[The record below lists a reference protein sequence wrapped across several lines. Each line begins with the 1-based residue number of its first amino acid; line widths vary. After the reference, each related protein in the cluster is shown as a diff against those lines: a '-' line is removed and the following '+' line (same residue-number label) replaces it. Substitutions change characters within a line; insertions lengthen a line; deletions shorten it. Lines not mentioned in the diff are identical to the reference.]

1 MQFYTRLALLCLFA
15 GVSMSALGQVTNA
28 PTTSPTLTP
37 EAEKRA
43 RQLLDSL
50 GKGAPAAA
58 PTLQERE
65 AARKRAEAE
74 AKQRLEEQKKAVPA
88 LAAPAAQPTVEGD
101 REQRERELKRIEAEV
116 EKARK
121 GREPATTPQ
130 PAPRAPAAPA
140 SAPAA
145 AEVPPLSNTL
155 TPDAEVKAREL
166 LNQRTA
172 EIKVNPPKP
181 TVTAAP
187 PIAPTPVRP
196 PVATPAPAAPAPAV
210 AVPTPVQPQVP
221 TTVPAPVVAGPS
233 PTPSAPATTP
243 TLSAEQEATAR
254 DLINR
259 SLGRP
264 QAITPPA
271 PATVAAPPVTAPAVV
286 VTPPVTIPA
295 PAPAVTTAPATV
307 AVTPPVAVPTPLP
320 APSKPLTAEQEAAAR
335 AAVDQRMFEITGV
348 RPGTVPPQT
357 VKAPEAVAQPQSTP
371 RTTTAPRTGQ
381 ANAATTP
388 APAPPVVSAAAVTRA
403 QKLSALLEAYK
414 ADLITP
420 IEYHTRRAKILAE
433 P

>member
-1 MQFYTRLALLCLFA
+1 MQFYTRLAVLCLFA
-15 GVSMSALGQVTNA
+15 GVSASALGQTTNA

-43 RQLLDSL
+43 RQLLESI
-50 GKGAPAAA
+50 GQGTPAT

-74 AKQRLEEQKKAVPA
+74 ARQRLEEQKKKQAVPT
-88 LAAPAAQPTVEGD
+88 LAAPAAQSTVEGD

-121 GREPATTPQ
+121 TREPATTPQ

-145 AEVPPLSNTL
+145 SEGSPLSNTL
-155 TPDAEVKAREL
+155 TPDAEIRAREV

-187 PIAPTPVRP
+187 PVARP
-196 PVATPAPAAPAPAV
+196 PVAAPVSIAPAPAV
-210 AVPTPVQPQVP
+210 AAPAPVQPQAPV
-221 TTVPAPVVAGPS
+221 TVTAPVVAAPL
-233 PTPSAPATTP
+233 PTPSAPTTTP
-243 TLSAEQEATAR
+243 TLSAEQETAAR

-259 SLGRP
+259 TLGRP
-264 QAITPPA
+264 QVITPA
-271 PATVAAPPVTAPAVV
+271 PATVAAPAVTAPPPAVV
-286 VTPPVTIPA
+286 APRVTTPA
-295 PAPAVTTAPATV
+295 PAPVVTTAPATV
-307 AVTPPVAVPTPLP
+307 AVTPPVAVPTPAA

-348 RPGTVPPQT
+348 RPGTVPPPT
-357 VKAPEAVAQPQSTP
+357 VKAPEAVSAT
-371 RTTTAPRTGQ
+371 PRTGQ
-381 ANAATTP
+381 VSPASTP
-388 APAPPVVSAAAVTRA
+388 ATAPVPVVSATAVTRA

-414 ADLITP
+414 ADRITP
-420 IEYHTRRAKILAE
+420 NEYHAQRAKILAE
-433 P
+433 TQP